1 MSTLGLNHDDP
12 LWLRSEFFFI
22 INHYTTKELV
32 FVLDY
37 PI

>member
-1 MSTLGLNHDDP
+1 MSTFGLYHDDP
-12 LWLRSEFFFI
+12 LWLRSEFFI
-22 INHYTTKELV
+22 IHHYTTIELV

>member
-1 MSTLGLNHDDP
+1 MRLLGLYHDDL
-12 LWLRSEFFFI
+12 LWLRSEFLI

>member
-1 MSTLGLNHDDP
+1 MGTLGLYHDDP
-12 LWLRSEFFFI
+12 LRFRSEILI